1 MNHAESNAHE
11 HIQPLIDAA
20 LVAADPA
27 AAIGAHLRRV
37 GRRLLAARHSYD
49 LDQGRIFLIAAGKA
63 ALAMSTAALEILGD
77 DIWAGVIIT
86 KQTAEG
92 AARRYV
98 SSAGKR
104 RDNLAI
110 FEAGHPVSDM
120 SSVRATAAA
129 IALLQDTRPGDLVL
143 CLLSGGAS
151 ALLTQPHLPLGEWQQ
166 LVQALLESGC
176 TINELNCVRKQLDR
190 VKGGGLA
197 ALAAPAS
204 TISLILSDVVG
215 NPLDVIGSGPTFPNT
230 ESPGDALTV
239 LHRYDIMH
247 RVTPETWAVITEQ
260 LTDPRQAR
268 SLTKVEELEVEN
280 VIVGDVRRAA
290 MAAVETARQAGYRAT
305 LLTAYLQGE
314 AREVGAVAAA
324 LAMDLEPGQAWI
336 LGGETTVTVRGDG
349 TGGRNQELALAAGM
363 GIAGR
368 KECIIATFATDGE
381 DGPTDAA
388 GAVVTGETIPT
399 ARSHNLNPQA
409 FLTRNDSYGFF
420 TKLSDVTGGE
430 YLLRPGP
437 TGTNVNDL
445 LFILNPP
452 ES

>member
-1 MNHAESNAHE
+1 MSSAHD
-11 HIQPLIDAA
+11 HVQPLIDAA
-20 LVAADPA
+20 LEAADPA
-27 AAIGAHLRRV
+27 SAVGVHLRRA
-37 GRRLLAARHSYD
+37 GRRLLAARHTYD
-49 LDQGRIFLIAAGKA
+49 LDRGRVFLIAAGKA
-63 ALAMSTAALEILGD
+63 ALPMSTATLEILD
-77 DIWAGVIIT
+77 EDISAGVVIT
-86 KQTAEG
+86 KQAAEG

-104 RDNLAI
+104 RNNLAI
-110 FEAGHPVSDM
+110 FEASHPVSDKNG
-120 SSVRATAAA
+120 VRATAAA
-129 IALLQDTRPGDLVL
+129 IDLLQDTEPGDLVL

-151 ALLTQPHLPLGEWQQ
+151 ALLTQPVLPLGEWQQ
-166 LVQALLESGC
+166 LIQALLESGC
-176 TINELNCVRKQLDR
+176 TINELNCVRKQLDS

-197 ALAAPAS
+197 TIAAPAS

-215 NPLDVIGSGPTFPNT
+215 NPLDVIGSGPTVPNT

-247 RVTPETWAVITEQ
+247 RVTPETWAVISEQ
-260 LTDPRQAR
+260 LTDPRQVR
-268 SLTKVEELEVEN
+268 SLTKVGELEAQH

-290 MAAVETARQAGYRAT
+290 MAAVEAAQENGYRAE

-324 LAMDLEPGQAWI
+324 LARDLPPGRAWV

-349 TGGRNQELALAAGM
+349 TGGRNQELALAAAI
-363 GIAGR
+363 GIEGCQR
-368 KECIIATFATDGE
+368 CIIATFATDGE

-388 GAVVTGETIPT
+388 GAVVTGETI
-399 ARSHNLNPQA
+399 AEACSHNLDPQE
-409 FLTRNDSYGFF
+409 FLAANDSHGFF
-420 TKLSDVTGGE
+420 ANLSDVTGKD

-452 ES
+452 DR

>member
-1 MNHAESNAHE
+1 MNSLDVSARDHV
-11 HIQPLIDAA
+11 QPLIKAA
-20 LVAADPA
+20 LQAAEPGSA
-27 AAIGAHLRRV
+27 VRSHLRRD
-37 GRRLLAARHSYD
+37 GGRLLAGSHTYN
-49 LDQGRIFLIAAGKA
+49 LDQGRVFLVAAGKA
-63 ALAMSTAALEILGD
+63 ALPMSREALEILND

-86 KQTAEG
+86 KQAAEG

-110 FEAGHPVSDM
+110 FEAAHPVSDKN
-120 SSVRATAAA
+120 SVRATAVA
-129 IALLQDTRPGDLVL
+129 IDVLQDTVPGDLVL

-151 ALLTQPHLPLGEWQQ
+151 SLLTQPLLPLGEWQK
-166 LVQALLESGC
+166 LIQALLESGC
-176 TINELNCVRKQLDR
+176 TINELNCVRKQLDS
-190 VKGGGLA
+190 VKGGGLTA
-197 ALAAPAS
+197 MAAPAS
-204 TISLILSDVVG
+204 TFSLILSDVVG
-215 NPLDVIGSGPTFPNT
+215 NPLDVIGSGPTVPNR

-247 RVTPETWAVITEQ
+247 RMTPETWAVISEQ

-268 SLTKVEELEVEN
+268 LVATVEKLDARN

-290 MAAVETARQAGYRAT
+290 MAAVKAAQDAGYRAE

-314 AREVGAVAAA
+314 AREVGTVAAA
-324 LAMDLEPGQAWI
+324 LARDLTRGSGWI

-349 TGGRNQELALAAGM
+349 AGGRNQELALAAAM
-363 GIAGR
+363 GIESCER
-368 KECIIATFATDGE
+368 CIIATFATDGE

-388 GAVVTGETIPT
+388 GAVVTGETIT
-399 ARSHNLNPQA
+399 AARSLNLDAQA
-409 FLTRNDSYGFF
+409 YLDANDSYGFF
-420 TKLSDVTGGE
+420 TKLSAATGTD

-452 ES
+452 